1 MATIQ
6 ATYDPFADLT
16 RFAVQ
21 GVVTADEL
29 IDACTAQL
37 TKQPTDN
44 IVWEFQDVDLSHLD
58 FAGLAKIA
66 EYSKTTEALR
76 EQPRTALVAKG
87 NVQKTLLK
95 LYAEVASHAELRT
108 TFQVFSDRDA
118 ALAWL
123 KAQENDHQAQG

>member
-16 RFAVQ
+16 LFAVQ

-29 IDACTAQL
+29 IEACTTQL
-37 TKQPTDN
+37 TRQPTDN
-44 IVWEFQDVDLSHLD
+44 IIWEFYDVDLSQLD

-66 EYSKTTEALR
+66 EYSKSTEELR
-76 EQPRTALVAKG
+76 QTPRTALVAKG
-87 NVQKTLLK
+87 TVQQTLLK
-95 LYAEVASHAELRT
+95 LYAEVAAHAELRT
-108 TFQVFSDRDA
+108 TFQVFSDRDE

-123 KAQENDHQAQG
+123 QAQEVSQTAQH